1 MTAPRYITPLQQA
14 VLAWPAA
21 VRPEELGPPR
31 VLSLTKTGTGS
42 GSLLVQGA
50 SFDEHFVRV
59 EIVLGGEPGV
69 ATYRAR
75 TDGASSAAGTWG
87 DTLLTS
93 TTDQA
98 LLHTG
103 ADEITAGAD
112 TGLRLAF
119 VAGTPT
125 PSFVA
130 GDRWDF
136 TTRAMTKVL
145 AACAAASAR
154 AKALISGDD
163 GGGQFTGELTNL
175 DAGLKRDVAI
185 LGRRQ
190 LLEDRGFDPKSQ
202 DGALYLQGEREAEAR
217 LIEVGAKLRFPQVTE
232 AEEQAMPVGHKGM
245 DFGGIAK
252 RHRSGYRNGRVG

>member
-1 MTAPRYITPLQQA
+1 MTTPRYITPLVLA
-14 VLAWPAA
+14 VLAWPAT

-31 VLSLTKTGTGS
+31 VLPPVQTGPGTG
-42 GSLLVQGA
+42 LLVVSGA
-50 SFDEHFVRV
+50 SFDAHTIRV

-75 TDGASSAAGTWG
+75 TDDALTWG
-87 DTLLTS
+87 DTLLTG
-93 TTDQA
+93 TGDQA

-103 ADEITAGAD
+103 TDELTAGAD
-112 TGLRLAF
+112 TGLRLSF
-119 VAGTPT
+119 TAGTA

-130 GDRWDF
+130 GTQWDF
-136 TTRAMTKVL
+136 TTRALAKAL

-163 GGGQFTGELTNL
+163 GGGQFTGELTSL

-185 LGRRQ
+185 LARRQ

-202 DGALYLQGEREAEAR
+202 DGALYLQAEREAEAR

-232 AEEQAMPVGHKGM
+232 GGPEQAMPVGHKGM
-245 DFGGIAK
+245 DFGGIAR